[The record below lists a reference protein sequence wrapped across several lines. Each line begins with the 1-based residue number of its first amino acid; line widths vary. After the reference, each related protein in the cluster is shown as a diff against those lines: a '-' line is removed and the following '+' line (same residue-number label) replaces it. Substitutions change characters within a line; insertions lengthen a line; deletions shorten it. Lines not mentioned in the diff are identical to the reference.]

1 MYSKPELNLIKKRI
15 EKESRRFIQ
24 VIMGPRQV
32 GKTTLLKQFTQQTH
46 LPYHFVA
53 ADAVSAADNSWIAQQ
68 WEVARTRL
76 KQSESDAFVLI
87 FDEIQKVTNWSEMIK
102 KQWDYDNLH
111 DLPIKV
117 ILLGS
122 SRLLLQQGLTE
133 SLAGRY
139 ELTYLTHWTFSE
151 MKEAFGFN
159 LNQYIYFGGYPGAA
173 DLIDDEDR
181 WRSYVKEALI
191 ESSISKDILM
201 LTRVDKPALM
211 RNLFEIGANF
221 SGQELSFN
229 KILGQLQDAG
239 NTTTLSHYLQ
249 LLNSACLLGG
259 LEKYSLEINRKRA
272 SSPKFQV
279 YNNALLSALQDR
291 TMESITQDPKAW
303 GRWVESVIGAH
314 LINESLKSNLDL
326 YYWRD
331 RNNEIDF
338 VLSYKN
344 RIIGLEVKAN
354 LARGTKGMSVFQDR
368 FHVDKVMLIG
378 QEGLPIEDFLKMNPI
393 ELFN

>member
-1 MYSKPELNLIKKRI
+1 MYSKPELKLIKKRI
-15 EKESRRFIQ
+15 EKEERRFIQ

-32 GKTTLLKQFTQQTH
+32 GKTTLLKQFTQQTS

-53 ADAVSAADNSWIAQQ
+53 ADAVSAADNSWVAQQ

-87 FDEIQKVTNWSEMIK
+87 FDEIQKVGNWSEMIK

-151 MKEAFGFN
+151 MQEAFGFN

-181 WRSYVKEALI
+181 WRSYIKEALI

-229 KILGQLQDAG
+229 KILGQLHDAG

-259 LEKYSLEINRKRA
+259 LEKYSPEINRKRA

-291 TMESITQDPKAW
+291 TMEKITQDPKAW
-303 GRWVESVIGAH
+303 GRWVESAIGVH
-314 LINESLKSNLDL
+314 LINDSLRSNLDL

-331 RNNEIDF
+331 RNDEVDF

-378 QEGLPIEDFLKMNPI
+378 QEGLPIEDFLKINPI
-393 ELFN
+393 ELF

>member
-1 MYSKPELNLIKKRI
+1 MYIKQELNLIKKRI
-15 EKESRRFIQ
+15 EQEPRRFMQ

-32 GKTTLLKQFTQQTH
+32 GKTTLMKQFTRQTS
-46 LPYHFVA
+46 LPFHFVS
-53 ADAVSAADNSWIAQQ
+53 ADAVSAANDSWIAQQ
-68 WEVARTRL
+68 WEVARARL
-76 KQSESDAFVLI
+76 KQSEAEAFILI
-87 FDEIQKVTNWSEMIK
+87 FDEIQKVAHWSEMVK
-102 KQWDYDNLH
+102 KLWDDDTLN
-111 DLPIKV
+111 DLPIRV

-122 SRLLLQQGLTE
+122 SRLLLQQGLSD

-139 ELTYLTHWTFSE
+139 ELTYLTHWSFTE
-151 MKEAFGFN
+151 MQAAFGFDI
-159 LNQYIYFGGYPGAA
+159 NQYIYFGGYPGAA
-173 DLIDDEDR
+173 ELIYEEDR
-181 WRSYVKEALI
+181 WRSYVKDALI
-191 ESSISKDILM
+191 EASISKDILM

-259 LEKYSLEINRKRA
+259 LEKFSNEMNRKRA

-279 YNNALLSALQDR
+279 YNNALLSAQQDQGLDSVLQN
-291 TMESITQDPKAW
+291 PKSW
-303 GRWVESVIGAH
+303 GRWVESAVGAH
-314 LINESLKSNLDL
+314 LINETLKSNIKL

-331 RNNEIDF
+331 RNDEVDF

-344 RIIGLEVKAN
+344 QLIGLEVKSN
-354 LARGTKGMSVFQDR
+354 HARGNKGMSVFQNR
-368 FHVDKVMLIG
+368 FKVEKVLLVG
-378 QEGLPIEDFLKMNPI
+378 KEGFPVEDFLKINPL
-393 ELFN
+393 ELFH

>member
-1 MYSKPELNLIKKRI
+1 MYSKPELKLIKKRI
-15 EKESRRFIQ
+15 EKEERRFIQ

-32 GKTTLLKQFTQQTH
+32 GKTTLLKQFTQQTS

-53 ADAVSAADNSWIAQQ
+53 ADAVSAADNSWVAQQ

-87 FDEIQKVTNWSEMIK
+87 FDEIQKVGNWSEMIK

-181 WRSYVKEALI
+181 WRSYIKEALI

-259 LEKYSLEINRKRA
+259 LEKYSPIINRKRA

-291 TMESITQDPKAW
+291 TMEKITQDPKAW
-303 GRWVESVIGAH
+303 GRWVESAIGAH

-331 RNNEIDF
+331 RNDEVDF

-368 FHVDKVMLIG
+368 FHVDKVMFIG
-378 QEGLPIEDFLKMNPI
+378 QEGLPIEDFLKINPI
-393 ELFN
+393 ELF

>member
-1 MYSKPELNLIKKRI
+1 MYSKLELKLIKKRI
-15 EKESRRFIQ
+15 EKEPRKFIQ
-24 VIMGPRQV
+24 VIVGPRQV
-32 GKTTLLKQFTQQTH
+32 GKTTMLKQFTQQTS

-68 WEVARTRL
+68 WEVARIRL
-76 KQSESDAFVLI
+76 KQSESNAFVLI
-87 FDEIQKVTNWSEMIK
+87 FDEIQKVANWSEMIK

-139 ELTYLTHWTFSE
+139 ELTYLTHWNFSE
-151 MKEAFGFN
+151 MEEAFGFN
-159 LNQYIYFGGYPGAA
+159 YNQYIYFGGYPGAA
-173 DLIDDEDR
+173 DLINDEDR
-181 WRSYVKEALI
+181 WRSYVKDALI

-259 LEKYSLEINRKRA
+259 LEKYSPEINRKRA

-279 YNNALLSALQDR
+279 YNNAFLSALQDR
-291 TMESITQDPKAW
+291 TLDVVIQDPKAW
-303 GRWVESVIGAH
+303 GRWVESAVGAH
-314 LINESLKSNLDL
+314 LLNESLKSNLDL

-331 RNNEIDF
+331 RNDEVDF

-344 RIIGLEVKAN
+344 RIIGLEVKSNYA
-354 LARGTKGMSVFQDR
+354 LRTKGMSVFQDR
-368 FHVDKVMLIG
+368 FQVDKVLLIG
-378 QEGLPIEDFLKMNPI
+378 QEGIPVEDFLKINPL
-393 ELFN
+393 ELF

>member
-1 MYSKPELNLIKKRI
+1 MYSKPELKLIIKRI
-15 EKESRRFIQ
+15 EKEERRFIQ

-32 GKTTLLKQFTQQTH
+32 GKTTLLKQFTQQTS

-76 KQSESDAFVLI
+76 KQSESDTFILI
-87 FDEIQKVTNWSEMIK
+87 FDEIQKVANWSEMIK

-259 LEKYSLEINRKRA
+259 LEKYSPEINRKRA

-291 TMESITQDPKAW
+291 TMENINQDPKAW
-303 GRWVESVIGAH
+303 GRWVESAIGAH
-314 LINESLKSNLDL
+314 LINESVKSNLDL

-331 RNNEIDF
+331 RNDEVDF

-344 RIIGLEVKAN
+344 RIIGLEVKSN

-393 ELFN
+393 ELF

>member
-1 MYSKPELNLIKKRI
+1 MYSKQELKLIKKRI
-15 EKESRRFIQ
+15 EEETRRFIQ

-32 GKTTLLKQFTQQTH
+32 GKTTLLKQFTQQTS

-68 WEVARTRL
+68 WEVVRTRV
-76 KQSESDAFVLI
+76 KQSNSKAFVLI
-87 FDEIQKVTNWSEMIK
+87 FDEIQKVANWSEMVK
-102 KQWDYDNLH
+102 KQWDYDSLH
-111 DLPIKV
+111 NLPIKV

-139 ELTYLTHWTFSE
+139 ELTYLTHWTLME
-151 MKEAFGFN
+151 MQDAFGFDR
-159 LNQYIYFGGYPGAA
+159 NQYIYFGGYPGAA
-173 DLIDDEDR
+173 DLIQDEDR

-211 RNLFEIGANF
+211 RNLFEVGTNF

-259 LEKYSLEINRKRA
+259 LEKYSPEINRKRA

-291 TMESITQDPKAW
+291 TMENVIQDPKAW
-303 GRWVESVIGAH
+303 GRWVESAIGAH
-314 LINESLKSNLDL
+314 LINESLKSNMEL

-331 RNNEIDF
+331 RNYEVDF

-344 RIIGLEVKAN
+344 QIIGLEVKSN
-354 LARGTKGMSVFQDR
+354 LATTTKGMSVFQDR
-368 FHVDKVMLIG
+368 FQVDKVMLIG
-378 QEGLPIEDFLKMNPI
+378 EEGLPIEDFLKMNPLD
-393 ELFN
+393 LF

>member
-1 MYSKPELNLIKKRI
+1 MYIKPEFSLIKKRI
-15 EKESRRFIQ
+15 EQEPRRFIQ

-32 GKTTLLKQFTQQTH
+32 GKTTLLKQFTEQTF
-46 LPYHFVA
+46 LPFQYVA
-53 ADAVSAADNSWIAQQ
+53 ADAVGAANNSWIAQQ
-68 WEVARTRL
+68 WEVARSRC
-76 KQSESDAFVLI
+76 KQSKSEAFVLI
-87 FDEIQKVTNWSEMIK
+87 YDEIQKIANWSEMIK
-102 KQWDYDNLH
+102 KLWDEDSHH

-117 ILLGS
+117 VLLGS

-139 ELTYLTHWTFSE
+139 EITYLTHWTYTE
-151 MKEAFGFN
+151 MHQAFGFN
-159 LNQYIYFGGYPGAA
+159 CDQYIYFGGYPGAA
-173 DLIDDEDR
+173 DLINEEDR
-181 WRSYVKEALI
+181 WRSYVKDALI

-211 RNLFEIGANF
+211 RNLFEIGVNY

-259 LEKYSLEINRKRA
+259 LEKYSKEINRKRA

-291 TMESITQDPKAW
+291 NMETIIQDPKNW
-303 GRWVESVIGAH
+303 GRWVESAVGAH
-314 LINESLKSNLDL
+314 LINEALKSNIQLF
-326 YYWRD
+326 YWRD
-331 RNNEIDF
+331 RNDEVDF

-344 RIIGLEVKAN
+344 QIIGLEVKSNHAVGN
-354 LARGTKGMSVFQDR
+354 RGMSVFQNR
-368 FHVDKVMLIG
+368 YQVDKVMLVG
-378 QEGLPIEDFLKMNPI
+378 KGGLAIEDFLSINPV
-393 ELFN
+393 ELFD